1 MLEYIL
7 TFLKGLLFGASNLI
21 PGMSGGTMLVI
32 TNIYEKLLDSIAN
45 VIKKFKSVITFLLVF
60 GIGAVI
66 GVLAGAKV
74 INLALRYAAFPTA
87 TFFAGIIL
95 GSIPFLAK
103 PVIKKINLKY
113 VFAFILGALVV
124 IGLMLVSYFLK
135 NDTQTDISK
144 LELGFKDYILL
155 FLSGFIGCILMLI
168 PGVSGVLMLVVFNY
182 YSTFMN
188 ALDNL
193 THFSIENYHNVILV
207 ILPVGLGILCGL
219 IPASKLLSYL
229 FKKFPVG
236 SYFAIL
242 GFVIASIAVIFVNV
256 NYGGEGV
263 INTLQV
269 VLACITLPIG
279 FVISFMLSLYK
290 LKMDKKKEETEETK
304 EIENLNEEEVIE

>member
-1 MLEYIL
+1 MVIKVLYYVF

-45 VIKKFKSVITFLLVF
+45 VLKKFKSVILFLVMF

-66 GVLAGAKV
+66 GVIGGAKV
-74 INLALRYAAFPTA
+74 INLALRYASFPTA
-87 TFFAGIIL
+87 TFFTGIIL

-124 IGLMLVSYFLK
+124 VGLMLLSFFLK
-135 NDTQTDISK
+135 NDTETDISS
-144 LELGFKDYILL
+144 LELGFKDYLLL
-155 FLSGFIGCILMLI
+155 FLSGFIGCCLMLI

-193 THFSIENYHNVILV
+193 THFSMVGYHNVILI

-219 IPASKLLSYL
+219 IPSSKLLSYI
-229 FKKFPVG
+229 FKKFPIG
-236 SYFAIL
+236 SYFSIL
-242 GFVIASIAVIFVNV
+242 GFVIASIAVIFFNV
-256 NYGGEGV
+256 NYMGEGV
-263 INTLQV
+263 INTLQII
-269 VLACITLPIG
+269 LACITLPIG

-290 LKMDKKKEETEETK
+290 MKMDKKKEEEKACEASK
-304 EIENLNEEEVIE
+304 EEVIE